1 MYISLKKSRKK
12 FDKYF
17 HIRIII
23 TVKFDKS
30 YDKSQQKQ
38 KIEDFFHQTI
48 RIY

>member
-1 MYISLKKSRKK
+1 MYISLKKSAKK

-30 YDKSQQKQ
+30 YDECQQKQ
-38 KIEDFFHQTI
+38 KIEDIFRKI
-48 RIY
+48 VRIY